1 MAHPIPSFTPSPM
14 RRIYTRIF
22 LLLLYVV
29 ILGYVLYPRGASL
42 GEGEGLRWL
51 LVMGGSL
58 LLVLVLF
65 LLLRYREKKRESYDY
80 GYYPKEEEKEEL

>member
-1 MAHPIPSFTPSPM
+1 MAYPIPSFTPSPM
-14 RRIYTRIF
+14 RRIYTRIL

-80 GYYPKEEEKEEL
+80 GYYPKEEEQKES